1 MRATLQTSRREDEI
15 VGQNN
20 RQELVCDC
28 VKTRADMSAAI
39 DKVARTM
46 ALSGFPRCDIVGV
59 RVAVEEAVLNAFKH
73 AYRDAPGNPVFIRHA
88 INRDQVVLEIE
99 DQGTGFNLA
108 SIPDPTQPE
117 NWERDSGRGIFLM
130 RTYMTFVGYNDRG
143 NCVTLCKQASIPLG
157 GD

>member
-1 MRATLQTSRREDEI
+1 MRATRQTSRREDEI
-15 VGQNN
+15 VGPKN

-73 AYRDAPGNPVFIRHA
+73 AYQDTPGKPVFIRHA
-88 INRDQVVLEIE
+88 INHDQVVLEIE
-99 DQGTGFNLA
+99 DQGTGFNLS

-130 RTYMTFVGYNDRG
+130 RTYMNFVGYNDRG
-143 NCVTLCKQASIPLG
+143 NCVTLCKQSSRPLA